1 MSAPAG
7 SQPLRVFLVAGEE
20 SGDRLGAPL
29 MRALRERRNEV
40 TFAGVGGSEMAREGL
55 VSRFRPDRDKTV
67 SRFASICRQW
77 ERR

>member
-29 MRALRERRNEV
+29 MRALKERINRLQEV
-40 TFAGVGGSEMAREGL
+40 DGA
-55 VSRFRPDRDKTV
+55 
-67 SRFASICRQW
+67 
-77 ERR
+77 